1 MRLQNS
7 KNVFKQFLP
16 FDSLD
21 RDLKIIFVSNLLA
34 AFGDGFIIYLLPLF
48 IRSLNAT
55 PENVG
60 LLYSLSTAAAALT
73 MIPGGFLADKY
84 DRKKILLLNWLL
96 WIPIPIV
103 FFFAGEWTQLLIPMF
118 IYGITLSGSASS
130 AYILGHCKEG
140 KMASAF
146 TTLGAAY
153 AVGYIFSPATAG
165 FLSSAIDVRAP
176 FIFTAVFYSLAAL
189 TLTRIASQRPV
200 KTENPQTKMVVPAEK
215 ANFRKLGPVV
225 ALFAAMMFV
234 LTLISA
240 LVPQFLRDV
249 NHYDQG
255 SILNLGSVYYLGAFV
270 LSLVV
275 GKIGDKYGKTSAV
288 SFSMLLFAGALA
300 VFVTFGGFDFQLVSA
315 FLRGVSFS
323 MWAYIG
329 VLAGSI
335 APVTQ
340 QAKWISVVQTA
351 ARVASV
357 PAAFV
362 GGLLY
367 EMSYQIPFIVC
378 IVVALVLSVL
388 VSFRFH
394 RSKQKS
400 SVEVVE

>member
-1 MRLQNS
+1 
-7 KNVFKQFLP
+7 
-16 FDSLD
+16 
-21 RDLKIIFVSNLLA
+21 
-34 AFGDGFIIYLLPLF
+34 
-48 IRSLNAT
+48 
-55 PENVG
+55 
-60 LLYSLSTAAAALT
+60 
-73 MIPGGFLADKY
+73 
-84 DRKKILLLNWLL
+84 
-96 WIPIPIV
+96 
-103 FFFAGEWTQLLIPMF
+103 MF

-130 AYILGHCKEG
+130 AYILGHCKAG
-140 KMASAF
+140 KMSSAF

-176 FIFTAVFYSLAAL
+176 FIFTAIFYSLAAL

-200 KTENPQTKMVVPAEK
+200 KTENPQTKIIVSAEK
-215 ANFRKLGPVV
+215 ANFWKLGPVV

-367 EMSYQIPFIVC
+367 EMSYQTPFIVC

-400 SVEVVE
+400 SAEVVE